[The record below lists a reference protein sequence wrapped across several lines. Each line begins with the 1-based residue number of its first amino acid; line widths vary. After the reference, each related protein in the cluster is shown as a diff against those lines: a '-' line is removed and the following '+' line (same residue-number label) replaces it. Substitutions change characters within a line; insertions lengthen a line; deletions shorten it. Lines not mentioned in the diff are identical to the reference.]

1 MENEFNDSLRSAIRV
16 LVIHE
21 VRYLRT
27 EETYPSPFLLREMKR
42 SIQEAKDR
50 VRVLTRSMD
59 PLERNRLIKQI
70 VDQSVEEEIDEAIE
84 ARKNKCLRC
93 IHIRYFDETGEAHP
107 DLPHGVDR
115 EGTCDVSALQICC
128 ENPPIPGGSCEKFTE
143 KLSALPLEEYL
154 GEIRF
159 FYVVR
164 EMLDRLDEIWEEYL
178 NR

>member
-1 MENEFNDSLRSAIRV
+1 
-16 LVIHE
+16 
-21 VRYLRT
+21 
-27 EETYPSPFLLREMKR
+27 MKR

-50 VRVLTRSMD
+50 VRALTRSMD
-59 PLERNRLIKQI
+59 PHERNRLIKQI

-107 DLPHGVDR
+107 DLPHGVGG